1 MAEIERSAESVEEAI
16 EAALAE
22 LGISEQEA
30 QVEIV
35 QEGRSGFLG
44 LAAQPAI
51 VRVRSTSAAPRGGP
65 PQERSSEELERQLA
79 VAGEFVAGLLERMG
93 LQADVEP
100 GVVDGAAYVDVWGR
114 EDGDDVGILIGRRGH
129 TLESLQEL
137 VRSVVHQRTG
147 ERCEVLV
154 DVEDYRK
161 RRRSR
166 LVRTAQDA
174 ARRVRKTGRPETL
187 EPMNAYERKIV
198 HDTVSGIGG
207 VATASEG
214 EEPNRRVVIRRT

>member
-1 MAEIERSAESVEEAI
+1 MAEIERSAASVEEAI

-30 QVEIV
+30 HVEIV

-44 LAAQPAI
+44 LAGQPAI
-51 VRVRSTSAAPRGGP
+51 VRVRATSATPRGGP
-65 PQERSSEELERQLA
+65 PEESSEELEEQLG
-79 VAGEFVAGLLERMG
+79 VAEEFVRGLLERMG

-100 GVVDGAAYVDVWGR
+100 AVVDGAAYVDVWGR
-114 EDGDDVGILIGRRGH
+114 DDGDDVGILIGRRGH

-137 VRSVVHQRTG
+137 VRSVVYQRTG

-166 LVRTAQDA
+166 LVRMAQDA
-174 ARRVRKTGRPETL
+174 AVRVRKTGRPEAL

-198 HDTVSGIGG
+198 HDTVAGIGG
-207 VATASEG
+207 LATASEG
-214 EEPNRRVVIRRT
+214 EEPNRRVVIRRS

>member
-1 MAEIERSAESVEEAI
+1 MAEIERSAASVEEAI

-30 QVEIV
+30 HVEIV

-51 VRVRSTSAAPRGGP
+51 VRVRATSAAPGGGP
-65 PQERSSEELERQLA
+65 PEESSEELEEQLG
-79 VAGEFVAGLLERMG
+79 VAEEFLLGLLERMG
-93 LQADVEP
+93 LVADVEP
-100 GVVDGAAYVDVWGR
+100 AVVDGAAYVDVWGR
-114 EDGDDVGILIGRRGH
+114 DDGDDVGILIGRRGH

-166 LVRTAQDA
+166 LERVAQDA
-174 ARRVRKTGRPETL
+174 ARRVRKTGKPEAL

-198 HDTVSGIGG
+198 HDSVAGIGG
-207 VATASEG
+207 LATASEG
-214 EEPNRRVVIRRT
+214 EEPDRKVVIYPV

>member
-1 MAEIERSAESVEEAI
+1 MAEIERSAASVEEAI

-30 QVEIV
+30 HVEIV

-44 LAAQPAI
+44 LAGQPAI
-51 VRVRSTSAAPRGGP
+51 VRVRATSAAPRGGP
-65 PQERSSEELERQLA
+65 PEGSSEELEEQLG
-79 VAGEFVAGLLERMG
+79 VAEEFVRGLLERMD

-100 GVVDGAAYVDVWGR
+100 AVVDGAAYVDVWGR
-114 EDGDDVGILIGRRGH
+114 DDGDDVGILIGRRGH

-137 VRSVVHQRTG
+137 VRSVVYQRTG

-166 LVRTAQDA
+166 LVRMAQDA
-174 ARRVRKTGRPETL
+174 ALRVRKTGRPEAL

-198 HDTVSGIGG
+198 HDTVAGIGG
-207 VATASEG
+207 LATASEG
-214 EEPNRRVVIRRT
+214 EEPNRRVVIRRS

>member
-1 MAEIERSAESVEEAI
+1 MAEIERSAASVEEAI

-30 QVEIV
+30 HIEIV

-51 VRVRSTSAAPRGGP
+51 VRVRATSAAPRGGP
-65 PQERSSEELERQLA
+65 PEESSEEFEEQLG
-79 VAGEFVAGLLERMG
+79 VAEEFLRGLLERMG
-93 LQADVEP
+93 LVADVEP
-100 GVVDGAAYVDVWGR
+100 AVVDGAAYVDVWGR
-114 EDGDDVGILIGRRGH
+114 DDGDDVGILIGRRGH

-137 VRSVVHQRTG
+137 VRNVVHQRTG

-161 RRRSR
+161 RQRSR
-166 LVRTAQDA
+166 LERAAQDA
-174 ARRVRKTGRPETL
+174 ARRVRKTGKPEAL

-198 HDTVSGIGG
+198 HDTIAGIGG
-207 VATASEG
+207 LATASEG
-214 EEPNRRVVIRRT
+214 EEPNRRVVIRRS

>member
-1 MAEIERSAESVEEAI
+1 MAEIERSAASVEEAI

-30 QVEIV
+30 HVEIV

-51 VRVRSTSAAPRGGP
+51 VRVRATSAAPRGGP
-65 PQERSSEELERQLA
+65 PEESSEELEEQLG
-79 VAGEFVAGLLERMG
+79 VVEEFLRGLLERMG
-93 LQADVEP
+93 LVADVEP
-100 GVVDGAAYVDVWGR
+100 AVVDGAAYVDVWGR
-114 EDGDDVGILIGRRGH
+114 DDGDDVGILIGRRGH

-161 RRRSR
+161 RQRSR
-166 LVRTAQDA
+166 LERSAQDA
-174 ARRVRKTGRPETL
+174 ARRVRKTGKPEAL

-198 HDTVSGIGG
+198 HDTVAGIGG
-207 VATASEG
+207 LSTASEG
-214 EEPNRRVVIRRT
+214 EEPNRRVVIRRS

>member
-1 MAEIERSAESVEEAI
+1 MAEIERSAASVEEAI

-30 QVEIV
+30 HVEIV

-44 LAAQPAI
+44 LAGQPAI
-51 VRVRSTSAAPRGGP
+51 VRVRATSAAPRGGP
-65 PQERSSEELERQLA
+65 PEESSEELEEQLG
-79 VAGEFVAGLLERMG
+79 VAEEFVRGLLERMD

-100 GVVDGAAYVDVWGR
+100 AVVDGAAYVDVWGR
-114 EDGDDVGILIGRRGH
+114 DDGDDVGILIGRRGH

-137 VRSVVHQRTG
+137 VRSVVYQRTG

-166 LVRTAQDA
+166 LVRMAQDA
-174 ARRVRKTGRPETL
+174 ALRVRKTGRPEAL

-198 HDTVSGIGG
+198 HDTVAGIGG
-207 VATASEG
+207 LATASEG
-214 EEPNRRVVIRRT
+214 EEPNRRVVIRRS

>member
-1 MAEIERSAESVEEAI
+1 MAEIERSAASVEEAI

-30 QVEIV
+30 HVEIV

-51 VRVRSTSAAPRGGP
+51 VRVRATSAAPGGGP
-65 PQERSSEELERQLA
+65 PEESSEELEEQLG
-79 VAGEFVAGLLERMG
+79 VAEEFLLGLLERMG
-93 LQADVEP
+93 LVADVEP
-100 GVVDGAAYVDVWGR
+100 AVVDGAAYVDVWGR
-114 EDGDDVGILIGRRGH
+114 DDGDDVGILIGRRGH

-166 LVRTAQDA
+166 LERVAQDA
-174 ARRVRKTGRPETL
+174 ARRVRKTGKPEAL

-198 HDTVSGIGG
+198 HDSVAGIGG
-207 VATASEG
+207 LATASEG
-214 EEPNRRVVIRRT
+214 EEPNRRVVIRRS

>member
-1 MAEIERSAESVEEAI
+1 MAEIERSAASVEEAI

-30 QVEIV
+30 HVEII

-51 VRVRSTSAAPRGGP
+51 VRVRATSAAPRGGP
-65 PQERSSEELERQLA
+65 AEESSEELEEQLG
-79 VAGEFVAGLLERMG
+79 VAEEFLRGLLERMG
-93 LQADVEP
+93 LVADVEP
-100 GVVDGAAYVDVWGR
+100 AVVDGAAYVDVWGR
-114 EDGDDVGILIGRRGH
+114 DGDDVGILIGRRGH

-137 VRSVVHQRTG
+137 VRGVVYQRTG

-166 LVRTAQDA
+166 LERAAQDA
-174 ARRVRKTGRPETL
+174 ARRVKKTGKPEAL

-198 HDTVSGIGG
+198 HDTVAGIGG
-207 VATASEG
+207 LATASDG
-214 EEPNRRVVIRRT
+214 EEPNRRVVIRRS

>member
-1 MAEIERSAESVEEAI
+1 MAEIERSAASVEEAI

-30 QVEIV
+30 HVEIV

-51 VRVRSTSAAPRGGP
+51 VRVRATSAAPRGGP
-65 PQERSSEELERQLA
+65 PEESEELEEQLG
-79 VAGEFVAGLLERMG
+79 VAEEFLRGLLERMG
-93 LQADVEP
+93 LVADVEP
-100 GVVDGAAYVDVWGR
+100 AVVDGAAYVDVWGR
-114 EDGDDVGILIGRRGH
+114 DDGDDVGILIGRRGH

-137 VRSVVHQRTG
+137 VRNVVYQRTG

-161 RRRSR
+161 RQRSR
-166 LVRTAQDA
+166 LERAAQDA
-174 ARRVRKTGRPETL
+174 ARRVGKTGKPQAL

-198 HDTVSGIGG
+198 HDTVAGIGG
-207 VATASEG
+207 LATASEG
-214 EEPNRRVVIRRT
+214 EEPNRRVVIRRG

>member
-1 MAEIERSAESVEEAI
+1 MAEIERSAASVEEAI

-30 QVEIV
+30 HVEIV

-51 VRVRSTSAAPRGGP
+51 VRVRATSAAPRGGP
-65 PQERSSEELERQLA
+65 SEESSEELEEQLG
-79 VAGEFVAGLLERMG
+79 VAEEFLRGLLERMG
-93 LQADVEP
+93 LVADVEP
-100 GVVDGAAYVDVWGR
+100 AVVDGAAYVDVWGR
-114 EDGDDVGILIGRRGH
+114 DDGDDVGILIGRRGH

-137 VRSVVHQRTG
+137 VRNVVYQRTG

-161 RRRSR
+161 RQRSR
-166 LVRTAQDA
+166 LERAAQDA
-174 ARRVRKTGRPETL
+174 ARRVGKTGKPQAL

-198 HDTVSGIGG
+198 HDTVAGIGG
-207 VATASEG
+207 LATASEG
-214 EEPNRRVVIRRT
+214 EEPNRRVVIRRG